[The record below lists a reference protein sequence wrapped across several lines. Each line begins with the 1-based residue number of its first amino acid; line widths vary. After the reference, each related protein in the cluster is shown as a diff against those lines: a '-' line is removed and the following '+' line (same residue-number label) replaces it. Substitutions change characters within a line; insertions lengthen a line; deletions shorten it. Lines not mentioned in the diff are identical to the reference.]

1 MSSHDSQPVS
11 ASGGHGQG
19 LLKLMSGL
27 RPSKIALLT
36 AWCGF
41 ASLAHAASPEDVQIR
56 GSVYAA
62 YETDAQ
68 PPESG
73 EAAANTVVSAI
84 RAALT
89 HNPQIRIAVA
99 QKDAAKAER
108 FRALGGFLPNIEASA
123 TFTDDSLRS
132 DTLQTL
138 TDQDG
143 TTIGVTAVQ
152 PIFQGLSAINRF
164 RAAKARVSQ
173 SDLSLLATQQ
183 QTALDAARAH
193 AAVILARAIVQ
204 HRIDNMALVSQ
215 QLTVTD
221 KRQKAGAQSR
231 TGVEQA
237 RMRLAQAQ
245 VDLGAARAR
254 LAEEE
259 AAFIRITGRAPA
271 VDLAPDSRDIAGA
284 FGSADEALQ
293 TARNNS
299 PVIAAADEALNAAR
313 LEKNAAKGDFAP
325 RLTLEGSYF
334 KRYGEDQALAAAR
347 DEEYQL
353 VARMSL
359 PIFRQGNNIA
369 GLRGADA
376 TISQEQGQVRVAV
389 LAIEET
395 VARSW
400 RQWTEALAR
409 AEAAKAGIDA
419 ATLSVKGL
427 EMEYGAGQRTVIDV
441 LDGQRDLVTAQINA
455 SQAEFEVRVS
465 QYELAA
471 AAGVILDVFFG
482 DHAKTD

>member
-1 MSSHDSQPVS
+1 MP
-11 ASGGHGQG
+11 G
-19 LLKLMSGL
+19 LTHIRMT
-27 RPSKIALLT
+27 LL
-36 AWCGF
+36 AAGC
-41 ASLAHAASPEDVQIR
+41 SLTVAAHAANPETLEVR

-62 YETDAQ
+62 YEQDA
-68 PPESG
+68 PPPDGGADET
-73 EAAANTVVSAI
+73 ETVVGAI
-84 RAALT
+84 RAALS
-89 HNPQIRIAVA
+89 HNPQIRIAAA

-123 TFTDDSLRS
+123 SFTDDSLRS
-132 DTLQTL
+132 NTLQTL

-143 TTIGVTAVQ
+143 ATVGVTAVQ
-152 PIFQGLSAINRF
+152 PVFQGLSAINRF
-164 RAAKARVSQ
+164 RAARARVSQ

-183 QTALDAARAH
+183 QTALEAARAH
-193 AAVILARAIVQ
+193 ASVILARAIVQ
-204 HRIDNMALVSQ
+204 HRIDNMALVQQ
-215 QLTVTD
+215 QLTVTE

-245 VDLGAARAR
+245 VDLGGARTR

-259 AAFIRITGRAPA
+259 AAFIRITGREPA
-271 VDLAPDSRDIAGA
+271 VNLVGDARDIAGA
-284 FGSADEALQ
+284 FSSVDEAVQ

-299 PVIAAADEALNAAR
+299 PVIAAADEGLNAAR
-313 LEKNAAKGDFAP
+313 HDKLAARGEFAP

-334 KRYGEDQALAAAR
+334 KRYGEDQTLAAAQ

-353 VARMSL
+353 VARMRL

-369 GLRGADA
+369 GLRGANA
-376 TISQEQGQVRVAV
+376 TISQEQGQLRVAV

-409 AEAAKAGIDA
+409 AEAAKAGIEA
-419 ATLSVKGL
+419 ARQSVRGL
-427 EMEYGAGQRTVIDV
+427 EMEYSAGQRTVIDV

-482 DHAKTD
+482 DASQSD

>member
-1 MSSHDSQPVS
+1 MDKVFLLMP
-11 ASGGHGQG
+11 G
-19 LLKLMSGL
+19 LT
-27 RPSKIALLT
+27 PFQLT
-36 AWCGF
+36 LW
-41 ASLAHAASPEDVQIR
+41 AASCGLICNAYAAQGPGALEVK

-62 YETDAQ
+62 YERDA
-68 PPESG
+68 PPPDG
-73 EAAANTVVSAI
+73 GGDEAHTVVGAI
-84 RAALT
+84 RAALS
-89 HNPQIRIAVA
+89 HNPQIRIAA
-99 QKDAAKAER
+99 ARQDAARAER

-123 TFTDDSLRS
+123 SFTDDSLRS

-138 TDQDG
+138 NDRDG

-152 PIFQGLSAINRF
+152 PVFQGLSTINRF

-173 SDLSLLATQQ
+173 SDLSLLAAQQ
-183 QTALDAARAH
+183 QTALEAARAH
-193 AAVILARAIVQ
+193 AGVILARAIVE
-204 HRIDNMALVSQ
+204 HRIDNMTLVRE
-215 QLTVTD
+215 QLNVTE

-245 VDLGAARAR
+245 VDLAVARTR
-254 LAEEE
+254 LAEQE
-259 AAFIRITGRAPA
+259 AAFVRITGREPA
-271 VDLAPDSRDIAGA
+271 VHLVADSRDIAGA
-284 FGSADEALQ
+284 FSSIDEAVL

-313 LEKNAAKGDFAP
+313 HEKNAAKGDFAP

-334 KRYGEDQALAAAR
+334 KRYREEQALAGAAN

-353 VARMSL
+353 VARMRM

-376 TISQEQGQVRVAV
+376 TISQEQGQLRVAV

-419 ATLSVKGL
+419 AALSVKGL

-441 LDGQRDLVTAQINA
+441 LDGQRDLVIAQINA
-455 SQAEFEVRVS
+455 SQAAFDVRIS

-471 AAGVILDVFFG
+471 AAGVILDAFIEDLDG
-482 DHAKTD
+482 SD